1 MIWPASF
8 LLFFEITINQN
19 QTPMLINNLSSRLHL
34 SGTGAALSS
43 READR
48 RRIKEATKSL
58 RTHAEKIAWHLAEMA
73 AQQMQAH
80 LPKPAVAVAVAVA
93 GSPDGTRG
101 KSRAGKIR
109 AGR

>member
-1 MIWPASF
+1 
-8 LLFFEITINQN
+8 
-19 QTPMLINNLSSRLHL
+19 MLINNLSSRLHL

-73 AQQMQAH
+73 AQQIQAR
-80 LPKPAVAVAVAVA
+80 LPEPAVAAVA
-93 GSPDGTRG
+93 GARG
-101 KSRAGKIR
+101 R
-109 AGR
+109 GRSSKGGRCA